1 MDEKDFEKKSTK
13 KVGKIIGI
21 VLLTLII
28 IAVVGGYVYLKL
40 TRKPEK
46 IFSKAI
52 EATVLEDKRKE
63 KIQATFSASVDSD
76 NEKIK
81 QMNAYLGLIQIKTTT
96 EIDRDKKIANENV
109 VLSALGSKIIDF
121 DAIIQN
127 KKMYWYSKD
136 LFSKYIQ
143 IPEERDEFNIIKAM
157 YSELFKD
164 SNNTIEYKK
173 LENDIKQILK
183 DEIRKANFSQEKT
196 NINGKTALKTTLRTT
211 EKEFLETTNRVLNK
225 VYEYS
230 KDENTKLLIEN
241 FETIIEEEDFFE
253 GYIDI
258 AIYTQGLRNNIVQID
273 IVLSNT
279 KEDELIAIKANST
292 SKNKYEIKVLYNESS
307 NNINGAKEMA
317 TIIIHKENE
326 NEWNVKIK
334 LNIEEGYTIILKID
348 IKEEKNPTIEERKIS
363 NSVNVDELTEQDYY
377 EIFENV
383 KNNEILYSLIQT
395 IEGEEIQI

>member
-1 MDEKDFEKKSTK
+1 
-13 KVGKIIGI
+13 
-21 VLLTLII
+21 
-28 IAVVGGYVYLKL
+28 
-40 TRKPEK
+40 
-46 IFSKAI
+46 
-52 EATVLEDKRKE
+52 
-63 KIQATFSASVDSD
+63 
-76 NEKIK
+76 
-81 QMNAYLGLIQIKTTT
+81 MNAYLGLIQIKTTT

-143 IPEERDEFNIIKAM
+143 IPEERDEFNIIKTM

-183 DEIRKANFSQEKT
+183 DEISKANFSQEKT

-383 KNNEILYSLIQT
+383 KKNEILYSLIQA

>member
-1 MDEKDFEKKSTK
+1 M
-13 KVGKIIGI
+13 
-21 VLLTLII
+21 
-28 IAVVGGYVYLKL
+28 
-40 TRKPEK
+40 
-46 IFSKAI
+46 
-52 EATVLEDKRKE
+52 
-63 KIQATFSASVDSD
+63 
-76 NEKIK
+76 
-81 QMNAYLGLIQIKTTT
+81 
-96 EIDRDKKIANENV
+96 
-109 VLSALGSKIIDF
+109 
-121 DAIIQN
+121 
-127 KKMYWYSKD
+127 
-136 LFSKYIQ
+136 
-143 IPEERDEFNIIKAM
+143 
-157 YSELFKD
+157 
-164 SNNTIEYKK
+164 
-173 LENDIKQILK
+173 
-183 DEIRKANFSQEKT
+183 
-196 NINGKTALKTTLRTT
+196 
-211 EKEFLETTNRVLNK
+211 
-225 VYEYS
+225 
-230 KDENTKLLIEN
+230 LIEN

-348 IKEEKNPTIEERKIS
+348 IKEEENPTIEERKIS

-383 KNNEILYSLIQT
+383 KKNEILYSLIQT